1 MGLNS
6 QAFIFPVS
14 SAKITIYSDL
24 FHSTKMYNTF
34 TIHLL
39 SSQTGMSSKHNT
51 KRPKTPTQPPDRR
64 RSTSREPDRRRSTS
78 RGRVEEGEEGDHR
91 RNMRLEIDMDRNTIY
106 IDNSEQDKDY
116 EDNDDSENESG
127 RYDTWKATFAANNIG
142 DMIRA
147 IEELDSPGD
156 KLEQLVE
163 EYRLYNDDDSENEND
178 NDNDDDKEEGDSD
191 FDDDTSENDNDNA
204 E

>member
-1 MGLNS
+1 MING
-6 QAFIFPVS
+6 QE
-14 SAKITIYSDL
+14 T
-24 FHSTKMYNTF
+24 
-34 TIHLL
+34 
-39 SSQTGMSSKHNT
+39 
-51 KRPKTPTQPPDRR
+51 
-64 RSTSREPDRRRSTS
+64 
-78 RGRVEEGEEGDHR
+78 
-91 RNMRLEIDMDRNTIY
+91 
-106 IDNSEQDKDY
+106 DNEDND
-116 EDNDDSENESG
+116 EDNDDSETESG

-191 FDDDTSENDNDNA
+191 FDDDTNENDNDNDNA